1 MALSSA
7 TCLSSSEVLDVLR
20 ELKEEVRR
28 KYRSEIKGIFGS
40 FALGNQSMD
49 SDIDVLVEFDEGANL
64 LDFTGVSIFLEER
77 LNRTVDIVPEDTIR
91 KELREGILKEVL
103 YL

>member
-7 TCLSSSEVLDVLR
+7 TCLSSSEVLDILR
-20 ELKEEVRR
+20 EVKEEARQ
-28 KYRSEIKGIFGS
+28 KYKSEIKGIFGS
-40 FALGNQSMD
+40 FALGNQSVN
-49 SDIDVLVEFDEGANL
+49 SDIDVLVEFNEGANL

-77 LNRTVDIVPEDTIR
+77 LNRPVDIVPEDAIR
-91 KELREGILKEVL
+91 KELREGILKEAL